1 MRQGLIRSAL
11 STLLD
16 ALGQNLL
23 STVPRC
29 GVTLTHPWIVSE
41 AIETQLTLNTV
52 FPPDCA
58 IAGISRCIQRRPP
71 EKRRKGQFSPLLL
84 QGCMQA

>member
-1 MRQGLIRSAL
+1 MCQGPIRSAS
-11 STLLD
+11 STFLD

-23 STVPRC
+23 STVLHC
-29 GVTLTHPWIVSE
+29 GVTLTHPWIASK

-52 FPPDCA
+52 FSLDCA
-58 IAGISRCIQRRPP
+58 IAFREGPQ
-71 EKRRKGQFSPLLL
+71 KKLRKDQFSPLLL